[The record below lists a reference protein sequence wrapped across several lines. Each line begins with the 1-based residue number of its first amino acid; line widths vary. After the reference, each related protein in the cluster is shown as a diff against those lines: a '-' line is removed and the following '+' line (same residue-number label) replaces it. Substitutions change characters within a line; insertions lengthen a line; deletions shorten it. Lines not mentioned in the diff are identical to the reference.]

1 MSVNIGA
8 ARRKINKLH
17 NIAKRGP
24 THGDVF
30 FNFWS
35 VAEAENSV
43 YCKSKSWDCI
53 MESVWTA
60 GLVFA
65 MDFMALGGRGCRQV
79 CTYHWGDCIFGQNRW
94 HTRKSV
100 HFGVLLLST
109 GAAMRNTLQFNFY
122 AHTLWLCFCINKKQ
136 ILFVFCQCD
145 QIEKFTN
152 FLKVICRLQ
161 CGPSLEN

>member
-24 THGDVF
+24 THTATSSLIFDQFGGWELCLLQKQIVRLYNGICLDSRAGF
-30 FNFWS
+30 CNGFHGPW
-35 VAEAENSV
+35 
-43 YCKSKSWDCI
+43 
-53 MESVWTA
+53 WTW
-60 GLVFA
+60 V
-65 MDFMALGGRGCRQV
+65 QTV

-100 HFGVLLLST
+100 HFGELLLST
-109 GAAMRNTLQFNFY
+109 GAAMRDTLQFNFY